1 MKEKIAQETG
11 RLLFDKK
18 VKKLTVTDIV
28 DACHITRQAFYYH
41 FADIP
46 ELLQW
51 MMEQKKNEWFLKFAG
66 CTDMEE
72 QLRCFFT
79 TAVNARPAMKKGLT
93 SNYGKELETLLMQNI
108 HALLRRI
115 ASTQDAFESYGA
127 VEQDTLIRYHC
138 QATMGMLRHWTEEDT
153 RNLDRIVHAMYLTMS
168 RGLAL

>member
-1 MKEKIAQETG
+1 
-11 RLLFDKK
+11 
-18 VKKLTVTDIV
+18 
-28 DACHITRQAFYYH
+28 
-41 FADIP
+41 
-46 ELLQW
+46 